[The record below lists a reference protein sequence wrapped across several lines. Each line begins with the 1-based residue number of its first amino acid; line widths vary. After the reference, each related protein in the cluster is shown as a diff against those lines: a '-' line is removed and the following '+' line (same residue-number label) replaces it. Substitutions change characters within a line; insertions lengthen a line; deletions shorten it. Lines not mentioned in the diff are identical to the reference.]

1 MSKVLSIS
9 VAAYNAEKDIK
20 YCLDSMVNSSVA
32 EDLEI
37 IVVNDGSTDNT
48 STIVHD
54 YELKYPGIV
63 KLVNKENGG
72 HGSTIN
78 ASIKVATAKYYKIV
92 DADDW
97 VDADG
102 IEKLIF
108 WLKNNNAD
116 LVLNPYHI
124 VDATS
129 RQIQETTYPYDKSQ
143 KIGCISEITSMKD
156 ILLYMHSLTFSTDVI
171 KKMGPIIGEN
181 CFYVDVE
188 YSVFPMLHVKNFVCL
203 DFPVYE
209 YLLGTASQSMN
220 IDNLIKRRDQH
231 LRVTKR
237 VIEFYEKHKNDVCSN
252 VRDIML
258 MRAQL
263 VATSQYRIY
272 FHASPQLDLC
282 EVKNF
287 DAWLKSY
294 PEVYAGSDDKFIKFI
309 KFNRKSNFRYYHL
322 TSKVLNALHITPK
335 I

>member
-9 VAAYNAEKDIK
+9 VAAYNAAKDIK
-20 YCLDSMVNSSVA
+20 ICLDSMVNSSVA
-32 EDLEI
+32 DDLEI

-48 STIVHD
+48 AEIVHD

-102 IEKLIF
+102 IVKLVS

-124 VDATS
+124 VDAHS
-129 RQIQETTYPYDKSQ
+129 RKQTTTIYPYKEGAT
-143 KIGCISEITSMKD
+143 IGQITPAKD
-156 ILLYMHSLTFSTDVI
+156 IKDIILYMHSVTFSSEVV

-188 YSVFPMLHVKNFVCL
+188 FVVFPMLYVKDFVCL

-220 IDNLIKRRDQH
+220 IGNLIKRRDQH
-231 LRVTKR
+231 LKVTKR
-237 VIEFYEKHKNDVCSN
+237 VIEFYEKNKNAVCSN
-252 VRDIML
+252 VYQIVL
-258 MRAQL
+258 NRARL
-263 VATSQYRIY
+263 AANNQYRIY
-272 FHASPQLDLC
+272 FYGAKSVPNSEIRD
-282 EVKNF
+282 F
-287 DAWLKSY
+287 DNWLKQY
-294 PEVYAGSDDKFIKFI
+294 PDVYVGSKSTFLKFIKI
-309 KFNRKSNFRYYHL
+309 NRKNNFKYYPL
-322 TSKVLNALHITPK
+322 LSKLMLKLKVKPK